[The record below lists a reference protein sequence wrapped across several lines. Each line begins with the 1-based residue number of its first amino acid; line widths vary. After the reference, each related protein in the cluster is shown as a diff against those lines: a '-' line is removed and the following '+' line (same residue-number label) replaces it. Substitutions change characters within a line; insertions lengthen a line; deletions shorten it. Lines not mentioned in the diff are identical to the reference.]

1 MPALAQ
7 PALPLQ
13 TMNAHCI
20 AVRVAAN
27 EANNPLDITPQEF
40 DRLIT
45 MARLQVRELREAFAF
60 CRGDL
65 RLEAR
70 CEAAGMAAKAL
81 LTSLEVKRARLVGG
95 I

>member
-1 MPALAQ
+1 MMPATQ

-20 AVRVAAN
+20 AVRAAAN
-27 EANNPLDITPQEF
+27 EANNPLDISPQEF
-40 DRLIT
+40 DHLISL
-45 MARLQVRELREAFAF
+45 ARLRVAELRETFKF
-60 CRGDL
+60 VKGDM

-70 CEAAGMAAKAL
+70 CEAAGKSAQAL